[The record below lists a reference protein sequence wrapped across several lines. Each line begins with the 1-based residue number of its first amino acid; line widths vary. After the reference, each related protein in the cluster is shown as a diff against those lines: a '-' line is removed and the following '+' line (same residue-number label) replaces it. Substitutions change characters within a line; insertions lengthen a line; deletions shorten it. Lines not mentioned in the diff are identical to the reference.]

1 MDYDTCG
8 RIYEFFLGEFTMG
21 EGQGGGEFYIP
32 RSIVRLLEHLSEI
45 ISEKRAANESS
56 GSTPVPGCTARRPRR
71 AQASVGSKADGGGS
85 TIILAEITVAKVTS
99 LVAKD
104 LSGVEAGQSHPG
116 RVCSPDPG
124 VDGLG

>member
-1 MDYDTCG
+1 MSCKS
-8 RIYEFFLGEFTMG
+8 RHSLVPLLGLTPPSRKDASRTYG
-21 EGQGGGEFYIP
+21 DSAY
-32 RSIVRLLEHLSEI
+32 LLEHLSEI

-56 GSTPVPGCTARRPRR
+56 GSTPVPGCSVRRPRR

-124 VDGLG
+124 ANGLG